1 MRLFILSSVSK
12 RAPSLPSER
21 ITHRKVTVISDQTGG
36 VKEILTLIAD
46 IELNGVTT
54 MDDNTTLYMLPVD
67 GSSDDDD

>member
-12 RAPSLPSER
+12 QAPSLPSER

-46 IELNGVTT
+46 IELNR
-54 MDDNTTLYMLPVD
+54 MTLYMLLVD
-67 GSSDDDD
+67 GSSDVEC